1 MSMECFMGC
10 LVAGMP
16 GACLVHK
23 TLSSAAFSGML
34 VDKVGV
40 EVSFPM
46 HAESWFGKFWSC
58 LWAGI
63 VQDVPASLEECEAC
77 REVDCTQE
85 RWLTCERR
93 LAAETTS
100 LAGSGTSTGRTDE
113 VPGLSATEQPQ
124 PAPEKSEEANEE
136 ASDYARR
143 RKISIH

>member
-1 MSMECFMGC
+1 M
-10 LVAGMP
+10 
-16 GACLVHK
+16 HK
-23 TLSSAAFSGML
+23 TLSSPAFSGML
-34 VDKVGV
+34 VNKVGV

-46 HAESWFGKFWSC
+46 HSENWLGKFCSR

-77 REVDCTQE
+77 REVDCNQE

-93 LAAETTS
+93 LAAETSS

-113 VPGLSATEQPQ
+113 VPGVSATEQPR
-124 PAPEKSEEANEE
+124 PASEESEE